1 MVHSDLLIRET
12 LENAFIVGLL
22 LTGSV
27 ERTEI
32 AILESVRLSCPD
44 NLFGEK
50 LFRRVIHCSLEM
62 ESDFSIKKWTEL
74 NHALSILPFEL
85 RCVLTLPQDIR
96 HCFVMRILLGLPR
109 EVCAWL
115 LHIDIPQVNQRT
127 QTAVLELA
135 DLHGKGSQP
144 PQTGSRRVIPFRR
157 SDAPPVAKRF
167 YAQTT

>member
-12 LENAFIVGLL
+12 IENAFIVGLL
-22 LTGSV
+22 LTGSI

-62 ESDFSIKKWTEL
+62 ESDFSIKRWTEL

-85 RCVLTLPQDIR
+85 RCVLVLPQDIR

-127 QTAVLELA
+127 QTAVLELG
-135 DLHGKGSQP
+135 DLHGKGSHP
-144 PQTGSRRVIPFRR
+144 PQTGPRQVIPFRR
-157 SDAPPVAKRF
+157 PGVPPLPRRF
-167 YAQTT
+167 YAQST